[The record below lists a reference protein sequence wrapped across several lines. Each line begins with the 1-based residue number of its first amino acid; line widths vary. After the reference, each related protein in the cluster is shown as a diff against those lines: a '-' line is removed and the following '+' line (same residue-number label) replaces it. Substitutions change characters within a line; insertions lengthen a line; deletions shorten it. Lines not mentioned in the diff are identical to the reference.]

1 MLRTDIQCKW
11 RTIGR
16 SVTGFQFVTCRLPRT
31 APTFC
36 TTKLRSCNSLKSKT
50 DTFEFV
56 VRSDFENMYE
66 TGFKCVVLLFMQDE
80 TQTLKLKVL
89 ELVEENRLLH
99 EEIKR
104 NAVSD
109 ILHHGIEVPGVT
121 IALLI

>member
-1 MLRTDIQCKW
+1 MRQVL
-11 RTIGR
+11 
-16 SVTGFQFVTCRLPRT
+16 SAF
-31 APTFC
+31 
-36 TTKLRSCNSLKSKT
+36 SCCL
-50 DTFEFV
+50 
-56 VRSDFENMYE
+56 
-66 TGFKCVVLLFMQDE
+66 CQDE

-104 NAVSD
+104 NAVGD

>member
-1 MLRTDIQCKW
+1 MRQVL
-11 RTIGR
+11 
-16 SVTGFQFVTCRLPRT
+16 SAL
-31 APTFC
+31 
-36 TTKLRSCNSLKSKT
+36 SCCL
-50 DTFEFV
+50 
-56 VRSDFENMYE
+56 
-66 TGFKCVVLLFMQDE
+66 CQDE